1 MQKVYQAFHCGSET
15 CQLCYDRSR
24 SQHAAPSLILNDFM
38 CASRSTTPKQVLANM
53 FFSATRLSSALPCT
67 CSNCKVSSQISS
79 TCYSGIWA
87 QLQSSKQNLELDHVP
102 LSEIRS
108 TLNVSSIGESPLTS
122 LDSISK
128 TKSGEPQSARSESA
142 PRSHMSRYH
151 SRSPAGPRTASAQL
165 DPIGRKAKKIET
177 RNRSALPSPFVYRFS
192 CTNLFLN
199 IVF

>member
-1 MQKVYQAFHCGSET
+1 VRVKIYSTKTGTSKYVFLQLLAF
-15 CQLCYDRSR
+15 
-24 SQHAAPSLILNDFM
+24 F
-38 CASRSTTPKQVLANM
+38 
-53 FFSATRLSSALPCT
+53 SALPCT
-67 CSNCKVSSQISS
+67 CSNCEVPSQISS

-142 PRSHMSRYH
+142 PHSHMSRYRYH
-151 SRSPAGPRTASAQL
+151 SRSPADPRTASAQL